1 MKYHAVIA
9 YSGPEVEQ
17 IQVDYIGTFN
27 SEEKAEQ
34 AIEEFIEGTLE
45 IERPNFQGLVKNIF
59 AEYPEGVTE
68 LKDADY
74 IPL

>member
-34 AIEEFIEGTLE
+34 AIEEFIEGT
-45 IERPNFQGLVKNIF
+45 FV
-59 AEYPEGVTE
+59 
-68 LKDADY
+68 
-74 IPL
+74 

>member
-59 AEYPEGVTE
+59 AEKPEGVTE
-68 LKDADY
+68 AKDADDK
-74 IPL
+74 PF

>member
-1 MKYHAVIA
+1 
-9 YSGPEVEQ
+9 VEQ

-45 IERPNFQGLVKNIF
+45 IERPDHQGLVTRVFLEKPNNGTG
-59 AEYPEGVTE
+59 ERE
-68 LKDADY
+68 ADEV
-74 IPL
+74 PF

>member
-45 IERPNFQGLVKNIF
+45 IERPDHQDLVKKVFLERPNNGL
-59 AEYPEGVTE
+59 ERE
-68 LKDADY
+68 ADEV
-74 IPL
+74 PF

>member
-45 IERPNFQGLVKNIF
+45 IERPNFQGLVTNIF
-59 AEYPEGVTE
+59 AEKPDGVTE
-68 LKDADY
+68 LKDADD
-74 IPL
+74 IPF